1 MAQTKLGDLTVNTN
15 GELPAVG
22 SKLPDFT
29 LTGTDLADFNS
40 SAFAGKKLVINIYPS
55 IDTGV
60 CSASVREFNKRAASL
75 AGTAILCVSRDLPAA
90 LKRFCGAEGIEAVVP
105 ASDFRHLGFAKSF
118 GVEMIDGKMR
128 GMFARAV
135 VVVGADGVVK
145 YTEMVPAVGQEPNYD
160 AAIAA
165 LQ

>member
-1 MAQTKLGDLTVNTN
+1 MAQTKLGDLIVNTG
-15 GELPAVG
+15 GELPKVG
-22 SKLPDFT
+22 SKLPEFS
-29 LTGTDLADFNS
+29 LTGTDLVDFDS
-40 SAFAGKKLVINIYPS
+40 SVFSGKKLVINIYPS

-75 AGTAILCVSRDLPAA
+75 SGTAILCVSRDLPAA
-90 LKRFCGAEGIEAVVP
+90 LKRFCGAEGIESVVP
-105 ASDFRHLGFAKSF
+105 ASDFRHLGFAKTF

-135 VVVGADGVVK
+135 VVADANGIVK
-145 YTEMVPAVGQEPNYD
+145 YTELVPAVGQEPNYD